1 MDKVIDIE
9 ERIPTLRER
18 RKKRTNRKFVA
29 LLSIFLLLLAVVIY
43 SQTKYSKI
51 QDVAVAGASLY
62 APVDYQQASGLEFGD
77 SMWSFSEAEIEEKLN
92 ALEWVKASRVEKK
105 WLTGVE
111 IYIAEHEK
119 VGYLDNET
127 GYQMVLSNGFA
138 LEKPVASVSGPVFT
152 NFDKE
157 QDRQAL
163 AAQLTDIDSEVYN
176 LISQITLNLEA
187 SSPLITLYMNDGNEV
202 KATLNTLAEKL
213 NYYPSVIAQLEDGQK
228 GVIDMEVGIFFRSF
242 DDVYGP
248 PKESG
253 EGDENEESEE
263 E

>member
-29 LLSIFLLLLAVVIY
+29 LLSIFLLLLAFAIY

-51 QDVAVAGASLY
+51 QDVAVAGANLY
-62 APVDYQQASGLEFGD
+62 APVDYQLASGLEFGD
-77 SMWSFSEAEIEEKLN
+77 SMWSFSEQEIEEKLN
-92 ALEWVKASRVEKK
+92 GLEWVKASRVEKK

-119 VGYLDNET
+119 IGYLDNGA
-127 GYQMVLSNGFA
+127 GYQMVLSNGYA
-138 LEKPVASVSGPVFT
+138 LEKPITSVNGPIFI
-152 NFDKE
+152 NFE
-157 QDRQAL
+157 NEEARQTL
-163 AAQLTDIDSEVYN
+163 AAQLAEIDSEVYN
-176 LISQITLNLEA
+176 LISQVTLDPEKN
-187 SSPLITLYMNDGNEV
+187 SPLVSLYMNDGNEV
-202 KATLNTLAEKL
+202 KGTLSTLAEKL
-213 NYYPSVIAQLEDGQK
+213 NYYPSVIAQLEKGQK
-228 GVIDMEVGIFFRSF
+228 GIIDMEVGIFFQSY

-248 PKESG
+248 PKEG
-253 EGDENEESEE
+253 EEDQESEE